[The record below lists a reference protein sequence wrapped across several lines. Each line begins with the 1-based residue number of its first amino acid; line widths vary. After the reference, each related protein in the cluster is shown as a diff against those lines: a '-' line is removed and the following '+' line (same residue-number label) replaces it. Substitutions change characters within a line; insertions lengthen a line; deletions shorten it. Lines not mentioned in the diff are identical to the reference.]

1 MSVPY
6 TRAPHQGGLGMAG
19 VDSLHAA
26 LLIDFDNVTMGM
38 RSDLSKELK
47 TLLDSDVIKGKV
59 SVQRAYADWRRY
71 PQYIVPLS
79 EASVDL
85 IFAPAYGSNKKNAT
99 DIRMAI
105 DALELVFVR
114 PEIGTFILLT
124 GDSDF
129 SSLVLKLK
137 EYGKYVIGVGIQ
149 ESSSDILVQNCDE
162 YYSYTSLTG
171 LTKTT
176 DLSSSGRDPWVLVK
190 DSVAKMVQR
199 GDVMRSDRLKQ
210 VMQELD
216 PAFDEGSIGFS
227 KFSKFI
233 TEASSRGLLSLKKLD
248 NGQYEIAPSHGRPSK
263 SGDDHRG
270 RRDRGRGGRRDRRPR
285 ESTTSTSPT
294 TARSSPEAAAE
305 GVASGGDPL
314 NDAYDLLRTA
324 LEALHDAGRHP
335 ARDSD
340 VKRRMLESR
349 PDFDE
354 AELGFPKFSRFIQQ
368 AEEHGV
374 VALNRGEAGNIEVSL
389 PGPVSP
395 RQDSARP
402 GAADRS
408 RDGDERAAEDGARST
423 SEESRYVARDV
434 PDAEAGSGE
443 ATVIDVEP
451 PKRGWF
457 GLRLGPRRGSTRRRG
472 ADDAPPMFEGQTA
485 EPPATRGIGNVV
497 AEPNPE
503 PSPEPSR
510 APSADAPASSAG
522 NSSGTATAQEHRG
535 SVAMEGLGLP
545 TDRGAIVRY
554 LAHRYKGVGE
564 KTAETLVDELGVDVF
579 RTFQEDPDAIARII
593 PPKRAEQVLEAW
605 RADYDRRASSRGGGR

>member
-1 MSVPY
+1 
-6 TRAPHQGGLGMAG
+6 
-19 VDSLHAA
+19 
-26 LLIDFDNVTMGM
+26 
-38 RSDLSKELK
+38 
-47 TLLDSDVIKGKV
+47 
-59 SVQRAYADWRRY
+59 
-71 PQYIVPLS
+71 
-79 EASVDL
+79 
-85 IFAPAYGSNKKNAT
+85 
-99 DIRMAI
+99 
-105 DALELVFVR
+105 
-114 PEIGTFILLT
+114 
-124 GDSDF
+124 
-129 SSLVLKLK
+129 
-137 EYGKYVIGVGIQ
+137 
-149 ESSSDILVQNCDE
+149 
-162 YYSYTSLTG
+162 
-171 LTKTT
+171 
-176 DLSSSGRDPWVLVK
+176 
-190 DSVAKMVQR
+190 
-199 GDVMRSDRLKQ
+199 
-210 VMQELD
+210 MQELD

-263 SGDDHRG
+263 SGDDHRA
-270 RRDRGRGGRRDRRPR
+270 RRDRGRGGRRDRRDRAPR
-285 ESTTSTSPT
+285 ESTPSISPT
-294 TARSSPEAAAE
+294 TATSSPEAAAE

-314 NDAYDLLRTA
+314 NDAYDLLRSA
-324 LEALHDAGRHP
+324 LEALYDAGRHP

-395 RQDSARP
+395 GHGSAPP

-408 RDGDERAAEDGARST
+408 RDGDERAAEDGARLT
-423 SEESRYVARDV
+423 SEESRYIARDI
-434 PDAEAGSGE
+434 PDSEAGS

-472 ADDAPPMFEGQTA
+472 ADDAPPIFEGQTA
-485 EPPATRGIGNVV
+485 EPPSTGGVGTAV
-497 AEPNPE
+497 AE

-510 APSADAPASSAG
+510 APSSDAAASSAG
-522 NSSGTATAQEHRG
+522 NTSGTATVQEHRG

-564 KTAETLVDELGVDVF
+564 KTAETLVDKLGVDVF

-605 RADYDRRASSRGGGR
+605 RADYDRRASSRGVGR